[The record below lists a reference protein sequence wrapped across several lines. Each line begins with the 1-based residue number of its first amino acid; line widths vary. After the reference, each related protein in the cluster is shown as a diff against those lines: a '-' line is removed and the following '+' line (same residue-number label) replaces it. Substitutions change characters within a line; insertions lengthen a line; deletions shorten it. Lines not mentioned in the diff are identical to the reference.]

1 MSEIALI
8 GDISFNGIISSEPQ
22 KNQERFEQICQV
34 LSGVDFVFAN
44 LEVPVDTGD
53 YYNHNKSVVRYS
65 DKKVT
70 FDLLKRLN
78 IGCVSLANNHIY
90 DCKMSGL
97 KATIEMLEE
106 SGIYHTGAGW
116 KKEHLEP
123 VIIDKI
129 GSRIGFIAYVDRST
143 NPGTELFQELLINYF
158 EPKRVIDDISR
169 LHGRVDK
176 IICSIHWGADY
187 SNFFTKE
194 QQNIAMKLIS
204 SGVDIIMGHHS
215 HTIQPYEEF
224 NGKYIFYSLGQ
235 LCFGDIIQEGELR
248 AIKRK
253 TKLGIIP
260 LIDSDGII
268 TKIISTR
275 ELKGNYIEI
284 SKRNISG
291 KLKRLLFINRLMIRN
306 RFVKHLLALKES
318 FIDRLFEFFFGYYRN
333 PFMELLKGKNFKKV
347 NYIYRDYKSMR

>member
-8 GDISFNGIISSEPQ
+8 GDIGFNGIISSEPQ

-97 KATIEMLEE
+97 KATIEILEE

-158 EPKRVIDDISR
+158 EPDKVIEDIAR
-169 LHGRVDK
+169 LRGRVDK
-176 IICSIHWGADY
+176 IICSIHWGVDY

-204 SGVDIIMGHHS
+204 SGVNIIMGHHS

-235 LCFGDIIQEGELR
+235 LCFGDIILDGELR
-248 AIKRK
+248 ALKRK

-260 LIDSDGII
+260 LIGSDGII

-275 ELKGNYIEI
+275 ERKGNYIEFYNG
-284 SKRNISG
+284 NIARRL
-291 KLKRLLFINRLMIRN
+291 KLLLKINRFILRN
-306 RFVKHLLALKES
+306 RIVKNLIKIKEV
-318 FIDRLFEFFFGYYRN
+318 FFDRLFEFCFGYYRN
-333 PFMELLKGKNFKKV
+333 PFKEVLKLKNFRKGS
-347 NYIYRDYKSMR
+347 YIIRDFKSMK